1 MQLHPRDS
9 LRDMVPRRLVSL
21 QKKAVLLLYS
31 YVLYVR
37 LPISFPN
44 TMAEKSCRLLEGK
57 EASDF
62 VASMDAFIFDCDGQ

>member
-1 MQLHPRDS
+1 M
-9 LRDMVPRRLVSL
+9 PRRLVSL

-31 YVLYVR
+31 YVPYVR

>member
-1 MQLHPRDS
+1 M
-9 LRDMVPRRLVSL
+9 PRRLVSL
-21 QKKAVLLLYS
+21 QKKAVFLLYTH
-31 YVLYVR
+31 VR
-37 LPISFPN
+37 YIRLSFSFPN

>member
-1 MQLHPRDS
+1 M
-9 LRDMVPRRLVSL
+9 PRRLVSL
-21 QKKAVLLLYS
+21 QKKAVFLLYS
-31 YVLYVR
+31 YVLYIR
-37 LPISFPN
+37 LSISFPN

>member
-1 MQLHPRDS
+1 
-9 LRDMVPRRLVSL
+9 MVPRRLVSL